1 MDNDYDSIVL
11 ATIDEINARAKV
23 GKKKYGT
30 DLDRTDLID
39 LDYLQHLKEELLD
52 GVLYLNKY
60 IQMNKY

>member
-39 LDYLQHLKEELLD
+39 LDYLQHLKEELL
-52 GVLYLNKY
+52 
-60 IQMNKY
+60 